1 MNARIKLIYL
11 RQHRTIQ
18 NALTLCQIFCQRE
31 QKAQGMLNVLP
42 GIFVMY
48 EQKYTSGRV
57 FEVFAVNC
65 TVLP

>member
-1 MNARIKLIYL
+1 MNTRIKLIYL

-18 NALTLCQIFCQRE
+18 NALTRRQIFCQRE

-57 FEVFAVNC
+57 FEVFAANC